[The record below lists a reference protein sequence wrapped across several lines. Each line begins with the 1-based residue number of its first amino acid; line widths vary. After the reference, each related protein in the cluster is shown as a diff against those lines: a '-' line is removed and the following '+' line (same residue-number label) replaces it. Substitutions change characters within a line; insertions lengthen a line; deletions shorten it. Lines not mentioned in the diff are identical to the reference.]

1 MKSITLEINNL
12 AYIFTVKSKRH
23 KELLE
28 KHFDKIQPINT
39 LHLLES
45 LINMTNEL
53 VDIENSIVKM
63 TQDITKVT
71 KKR

>member
-1 MKSITLEINNL
+1 MESITLEINNL

-28 KHFDKIQPINT
+28 KYFDKTQPINT
-39 LHLLES
+39 LHLLEA
-45 LINMTNEL
+45 LINMTNAL
-53 VDIENSIVKM
+53 VDTENSIVKM
-63 TQDITKVT
+63 TQDIGKLT